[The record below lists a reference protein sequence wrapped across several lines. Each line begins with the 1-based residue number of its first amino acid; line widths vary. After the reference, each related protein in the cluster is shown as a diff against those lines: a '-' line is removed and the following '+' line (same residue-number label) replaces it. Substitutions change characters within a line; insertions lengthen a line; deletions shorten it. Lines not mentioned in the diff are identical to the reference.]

1 MPPNKTKSTPKKTK
15 SDNHAKIYD
24 TKRFKTP
31 AAGASDES
39 NIDNL
44 KKETIKKLENAKDDV
59 QREEIISDALN
70 EIPCKN
76 SDNYSYWSAFK
87 NQLFY
92 LLSIIQFWKSK
103 DENGEPK
110 EDELPETPKE
120 RSKKVNAITEVYV
133 DNDPNSKNNYIYDI
147 RVRTEQDEL
156 PYSSLDQ
163 TDYFLKQAIGAIE
176 NRGNK
181 DSTKKHW
188 VNSKYQFPIEP
199 FDAIN
204 EENKEENKVLIGGK
218 KKTKRR
224 KNRKHKRTR
233 KGYK

>member
-1 MPPNKTKSTPKKTK
+1 MPPKIKPPKTKAHTQLY
-15 SDNHAKIYD
+15 KIQ
-24 TKRFKTP
+24 
-31 AAGASDES
+31 
-39 NIDNL
+39 
-44 KKETIKKLENAKDDV
+44 KETIQKLKKANDDG
-59 QREEIISDALN
+59 QREKIISDALN
-70 EIPCKN
+70 EIPCEN

-87 NQLFY
+87 NQLLY

-103 DENGEPK
+103 DENGEPN

-163 TDYFLKQAIGAIE
+163 TDYFLKQAIGSIE

-204 EENKEENKVLIGGK
+204 EENKEENKEVNKVVIGGK

>member
-1 MPPNKTKSTPKKTK
+1 MSPIKSKDPKKGTNKSTSKAHTRLY
-15 SDNHAKIYD
+15 KIQ
-24 TKRFKTP
+24 
-31 AAGASDES
+31 
-39 NIDNL
+39 
-44 KKETIKKLENAKDDV
+44 KETIQKLKKAEDDG

-70 EIPCKN
+70 EIPCKT

-87 NQLFY
+87 NQLLY

-103 DENGEPK
+103 DESGEPN

-163 TDYFLKQAIGAIE
+163 TDYFLKQAIGSIE

-199 FDAIN
+199 FDA
-204 EENKEENKVLIGGK
+204 EKEEKKEEKSQVVIGGK

>member
-1 MPPNKTKSTPKKTK
+1 MPPN
-15 SDNHAKIYD
+15 
-24 TKRFKTP
+24 FKTP
-31 AAGASDES
+31 KTKES
-39 NIDNL
+39 TSKAHTQLYKIQ
-44 KKETIKKLENAKDDV
+44 KETIQKLKKARDDG

-87 NQLFY
+87 NQLLY

-103 DENGEPK
+103 DENGEPN

-163 TDYFLKQAIGAIE
+163 TDYFLKQAIGSIE

-204 EENKEENKVLIGGK
+204 EENKEENKEVNKVVIGGK

-224 KNRKHKRTR
+224 KNRKHRKHKRTR

>member
-1 MPPNKTKSTPKKTK
+1 MPSKIKKQTTTTKKEPTSKAHTQLY
-15 SDNHAKIYD
+15 KIH
-24 TKRFKTP
+24 
-31 AAGASDES
+31 
-39 NIDNL
+39 
-44 KKETIKKLENAKDDV
+44 KETIQKLKKAQDDG

-103 DENGEPK
+103 D
-110 EDELPETPKE
+110 DELPETPKE

-163 TDYFLKQAIGAIE
+163 TDYFLKQAIGSIE

-199 FDAIN
+199 IDA
-204 EENKEENKVLIGGK
+204 EKEGKKEENIVIGGK